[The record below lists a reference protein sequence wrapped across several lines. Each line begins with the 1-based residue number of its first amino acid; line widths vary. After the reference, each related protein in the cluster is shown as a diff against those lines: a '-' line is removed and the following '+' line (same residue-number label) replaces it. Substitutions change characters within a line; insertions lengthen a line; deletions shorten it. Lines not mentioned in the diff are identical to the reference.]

1 MYWCGYLNSGL
12 RFWAV
17 AAIVSLALGAIMGIL
32 TIRKR
37 DIKIPVVVTIGVF
50 FTINFSCCGY
60 WMWCGNNFECSGG
73 FGDYFRLPV
82 KYPYQIS
89 SIDVLDEGCLDRW
102 DEDNSDVVCG
112 ITDYTLHFSIMVGK
126 IEDPFTSMGCT
137 SSEEWFSFNLDT
149 GELTCYSSR
158 RAFIDACKTLG
169 FAGMPRLKSVREHYG
184 EHYEDSSY
192 PLTEFFIPDFW

>member
-1 MYWCGYLNSGL
+1 MYWCGYLSSGL
-12 RFWAV
+12 RFLTI
-17 AAIVSLALGAIMGIL
+17 AAIISLIFGIVVGIL

-37 DIKIPVVVTIGVF
+37 DIRIPVAVIIGVF

-60 WMWCGNNFECSGG
+60 WMWCGSNFDCDRG

-89 SIDVLDEGCLDRW
+89 SIDVFGEGCLDVW
-102 DEDNSDVVCG
+102 GKDDPPIACG

-126 IEDPFTSMGCT
+126 IEDPFTSMGCA
-137 SSEEWFSFNLDT
+137 SSEEWFSFDLDT
-149 GELTCYSSR
+149 GELTCYSSQ
-158 RAFIDACKTLG
+158 RAFIDACKELG
-169 FAGMPRLKSVREHYG
+169 ISKGMPKLKSVR

-192 PLTEFFIPDFW
+192 PLAWLFVPDFW